1 MSAVGIHAMGLNCS
15 LGNGLSEV
23 WQNIL
28 AANQSVLSYDTR
40 MLFGQ
45 PTYLGRADVP
55 DVELTPEFNYRVN
68 HLLVS
73 VFQQIESDY
82 QQIIQSVPAHRIGV
96 VLGTSTAG
104 VDGFEQTLRSYQ
116 ENQQWPS
123 DYVVHQQ
130 RMGSVS
136 EFLAD
141 YLDLAGPRLSIS
153 TACSSGTKALL
164 AAKRWLQQDICDVVI
179 AGGVDV
185 LCQLTVNGFHA
196 LGALSDKPC
205 IPFSVNRQG
214 INIGEG
220 AALMVLTKERSDLNI
235 LGGGETSDAHH
246 ISAPDPSGQG
256 AIRAMQAAL
265 KDAGLDSNDI
275 DYINLHGTGTAQ
287 NDAMES
293 LAVHQLFGAHTACS
307 SSKALTGHTLGAAG
321 AIEAVL
327 SALSMTKINQQNIY
341 LPHVFD
347 ELYDD
352 ALKPILLVKPGH
364 EMTRPKTILSNSFA
378 FGGSN
383 AAIIL
388 GQ

>member
-1 MSAVGIHAMGLNCS
+1 MTAVGIHAMGIHCA
-15 LGNGLSEV
+15 LGNGLVDV

-28 AANQSVLSYDTR
+28 AADQAVLKFDTE
-40 MLFGQ
+40 MLFGE
-45 PTYLGRADVP
+45 PTYLGRAEVP
-55 DVELTPEFNYRVN
+55 EVELTPEFNYRVN
-68 HLLVS
+68 HLLIS
-73 VFQQIESDY
+73 VFEQIKSEY
-82 QQIIQSVPAHRIGV
+82 QRLIQSVPAHRIGV

-104 VDGFEQTLRSYQ
+104 VDGFEKALTAYQ
-116 ENQQWPS
+116 NNKQWPE

-136 EFLAD
+136 AFLAD
-141 YLDLAGPRLSIS
+141 YLDITGPRLSIS
-153 TACSSGTKALL
+153 TACSSGSKALL

-185 LCQLTVNGFHA
+185 LCHLTVNGFHA
-196 LGALSDKPC
+196 LGALSDQPNR
-205 IPFSVNRQG
+205 PFSANRTG

-220 AALMVLTKERSDLNI
+220 AGLMLLTRDKAALNL
-235 LGGGETSDAHH
+235 LGGGESSDAHH
-246 ISAPDPSGQG
+246 ISSPDPSGQG

-265 KDAGLDSNDI
+265 KDADLDSNEI
-275 DYINLHGTGTAQ
+275 DYINLHGTGTPQ

-293 LAVHQLFGAHTACS
+293 LAVNNLFGPDISCS
-307 SSKALTGHTLGAAG
+307 STKALTGHTLGAAG

-327 SALSMTKINQQNIY
+327 SALSMTEINQQNIH

-347 ELYDD
+347 GHYDE
-352 ALKPILLVKPGH
+352 ALQPLQLVKPGR

>member
-1 MSAVGIHAMGLNCS
+1 MSAVGIHAMGINCS
-15 LGNGLSEV
+15 LGNGLSAV
-23 WQNIL
+23 WKNIQ
-28 AANQSVLSYDTR
+28 AADQSVLKFDTS
-40 MLFGQ
+40 MLFGE
-45 PTYLGRADVP
+45 PTFLGRAEVP
-55 DVELTPEFNYRVN
+55 VVELMPEFNYRVN

-73 VFQQIESDY
+73 VFQQIESEY
-82 QQIIQSVPAHRIGV
+82 QRLIQSIPAHRIGV

-104 VDGFEQTLRSYQ
+104 VDGFEQALTSFQDTLK
-116 ENQQWPS
+116 WPS

-136 EFLAD
+136 AFMAD
-141 YLDLAGPRLSIS
+141 YLDITGPRLSIS
-153 TACSSGTKALL
+153 TACSSGSKALL
-164 AAKRWLQQDICDVVI
+164 SAKRWLQQGICDVVI
-179 AGGVDV
+179 TGGVDV

-196 LGALSDKPC
+196 LGALSDKPN
-205 IPFSVNRQG
+205 IPFSANRTG

-220 AALMVLTKERSDLNI
+220 AALMLLSRQKAALNL
-235 LGGGETSDAHH
+235 LGGGESSDAHH
-246 ISAPDPSGQG
+246 ISSPDPTGQG
-256 AIRAMQAAL
+256 ALSAMQKAL
-265 KDAGLDSNDI
+265 SDAGLEPQQI

-293 LAVHQLFGAHTACS
+293 LAVNELFGANTSCS
-307 SSKALTGHTLGAAG
+307 STKGLTGHTLGAAG

-327 SALSMTKINQQNIY
+327 SALSMTEVNKHNIH

-347 ELYDD
+347 GYYDEQ
-352 ALKPILLVKPGH
+352 LKPLQLVKPGQ
-364 EMTRPKTILSNSFA
+364 EMTRPMNILSNSFA

>member
-1 MSAVGIHAMGLNCS
+1 MSAVGIHAMGINCS
-15 LGNGLSEV
+15 LGNGLPVV
-23 WQNIL
+23 WKNIQ
-28 AANQSVLSYDTR
+28 AADQSVLQFDTG
-40 MLFGQ
+40 MLFGE
-45 PTYLGRADVP
+45 PTYLGRAEVP
-55 DVELTPEFNYRVN
+55 TLKLTPEFNYRVN

-73 VFQQIESDY
+73 VFQQIEADF
-82 QQIIQSVPAHRIGV
+82 QRLIQSVPSHRIGV

-104 VDGFEQTLRSYQ
+104 VDGFEQALTSYQ
-116 ENQQWPS
+116 DNQQWPS

-136 EFLAD
+136 AFLAD
-141 YLDLAGPRLSIS
+141 YLAISGPRLSIS
-153 TACSSGTKALL
+153 TACSSGSKALL

-196 LGALSDKPC
+196 LGALSDQPGL
-205 IPFSVNRQG
+205 PFSANRKG

-220 AALMVLTKERSDLNI
+220 AALMVLTREKAALNL
-235 LGGGETSDAHH
+235 LGGGESSDAHH
-246 ISAPDPSGQG
+246 ISSPDPSGQG
-256 AIRAMQAAL
+256 AIRAMQGAL
-265 KDAGLDSNDI
+265 NDAGLEPDQI
-275 DYINLHGTGTAQ
+275 DYINLHGTGTLQ

-293 LAVHQLFGAHTACS
+293 LAVHKLFGADVSCS
-307 SSKALTGHTLGAAG
+307 STKSLTGHTLGAAG

-327 SALSMTKINQQNIY
+327 SAMSMSEINQDNTH

-347 ELYDD
+347 DDYDD
-352 ALKPILLVKPGH
+352 QLKPLQLVKPGL
-364 EMTRPKTILSNSFA
+364 EMARPKTILSNSFA